1 MFDSDMM
8 GNRQVFNSVSSMA
21 KILMQAFPDITIKTG
36 VWQIKYGKGIDDCII
51 AGNMKQVKFLD
62 INQFMNI
69 CENTFQSMLKIY
81 KIESLKKMGNEDRK
95 VFNKKLQAEI
105 ERRIFIKPDKNTEAA

>member
-1 MFDSDMM
+1 
-8 GNRQVFNSVSSMA
+8 
-21 KILMQAFPDITIKTG
+21 MQAFPDITIKTG